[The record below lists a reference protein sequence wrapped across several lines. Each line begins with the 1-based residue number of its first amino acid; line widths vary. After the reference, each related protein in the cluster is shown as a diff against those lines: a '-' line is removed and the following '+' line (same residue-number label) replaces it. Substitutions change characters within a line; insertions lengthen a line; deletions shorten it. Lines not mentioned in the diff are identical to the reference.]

1 MYKKFLTALIL
12 TAAAVCTAHT
22 VFAVPA
28 NEGRIVKVGI
38 SDSGFKDY
46 YFNNISVSA
55 TDNFRLT
62 DNMGLELLP
71 KDIYEPY
78 FSDNCNC
85 CGSRN
90 ICNGCSKCGKCR

>member
-62 DNMGLELLP
+62 DKKTNSVIADFGAGENVKVIIKNNLFGNL
-71 KDIYEPY
+71 
-78 FSDNCNC
+78 
-85 CGSRN
+85 
-90 ICNGCSKCGKCR
+90 